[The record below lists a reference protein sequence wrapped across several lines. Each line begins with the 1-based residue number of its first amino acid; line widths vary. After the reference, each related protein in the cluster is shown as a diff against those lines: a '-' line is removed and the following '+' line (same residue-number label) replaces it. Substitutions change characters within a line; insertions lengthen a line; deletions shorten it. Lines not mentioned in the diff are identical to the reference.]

1 VTESVLCGLIG
12 TGVLPSLTPPLHEE
26 EGRRQGLRYL
36 YRIIDLD
43 ALGLTVADL
52 PRLVR
57 SARDLG
63 FRGLNITHP
72 CKQAVIDCLDDLTPD
87 AARLRAVNTVVFDD
101 GRAVGHNTDWSG
113 FGRAFDRELADVPVR
128 TVVQIG
134 AGGAGA
140 AVAYALLTRGV
151 RHLALIDA
159 DAVRAQRL
167 ARALMSMFPE
177 AVIDS
182 RPLATLGAALAGADG
197 LVHATPMGMA
207 EHPGS
212 AVPPA
217 ALRPDLWVA
226 EVVYRPLRTELVRSA
241 EAAGARTLNGGGMA
255 VYQAVEAYRLFTG
268 AEPDADR
275 MRAHLL
281 SLCAA
286 EECDPSTFAAASAD
300 RMYRL

>member
-1 VTESVLCGLIG
+1 MTDSVLCGLIG

-72 CKQAVIDCLDDLTPD
+72 CKQAVIDCLDELTPD
-87 AARLRAVNTVVFDD
+87 AARLGAVNTVVFDD

-113 FGRAFDRELADVPVR
+113 FGRAFDRELADAPVR
-128 TVVQIG
+128 SVVQIG

-140 AVAYALLTRGV
+140 AVAYALLSRGV
-151 RHLALIDA
+151 GHLALVDA

-167 ARALMSMFPE
+167 ARTLVTVFPG

-182 RPLATLGAALAGADG
+182 RPLATLEAALAGADG

-212 AVPPA
+212 AVPAA

-226 EVVYRPLRTELVRSA
+226 EVVYRPLRTELVRAA

-268 AEPDADR
+268 VEPDADR

-286 EECDPSTFAAASAD
+286 EESDTAAFASSSAD
-300 RMYRL
+300 RTYRL